1 MRDHHFQMLS
11 PRSFARWKERN
22 QIHFNYGDWLSTDE
36 TLRLE
41 GEQVAKRAKR
51 SKSST
56 PSGVTS
62 DRGIDI
68 DSSDSEAESLNS
80 AFVGADEE
88 KSNSRSGGSVN
99 NNNPSAH
106 QRGHMSRRVYLDIP
120 RCYSRRSQCVVSST
134 SNRDKSKK
142 KEDNEDSKDDTED
155 VEDVGMGGASYDNKD
170 DTEDIED
177 IEDVED
183 VGMGGASYA
192 FPCVGGEDWLCCY
205 RKSKSTSTSTN
216 TKGSYTQDTQVL
228 RQTRHAEYPN
238 SADSKNSKKAGRDE
252 R

>member
-1 MRDHHFQMLS
+1 MVTNDEMRDHHFQMLS

-155 VEDVGMGGASYDNKD
+155 VEDVGMGGASY
-170 DTEDIED
+170 
-177 IEDVED
+177 
-183 VGMGGASYA
+183 A

>member
-155 VEDVGMGGASYDNKD
+155 VEDVGMW
-170 DTEDIED
+170 
-177 IEDVED
+177 
-183 VGMGGASYA
+183 GASYA

>member
-62 DRGIDI
+62 DRGIDR

-155 VEDVGMGGASYDNKD
+155 VEDVGMGGASY
-170 DTEDIED
+170 
-177 IEDVED
+177 
-183 VGMGGASYA
+183 A

>member
-155 VEDVGMGGASYDNKD
+155 VEDVGMGGASY
-170 DTEDIED
+170 
-177 IEDVED
+177 
-183 VGMGGASYA
+183 A